1 MTLLSTIEFLK
12 LKYGHNLQDC
22 QPIGSGA
29 WSVAFKFSIGDQDLV
44 IRWSKFRESFDRD
57 QYADRFTQPGL
68 PIPRIIDSGQ
78 FDQNYFC
85 ISEFV
90 SGQFFESLTSFDL
103 EPILPSL
110 TNVFHKPTFAIES
123 AHQ

>member
-57 QYADRFTQPGL
+57 QLRIGL
-68 PIPRIIDSGQ
+68 
-78 FDQNYFC
+78 C
-85 ISEFV
+85 
-90 SGQFFESLTSFDL
+90 SLLYLFPKS
-103 EPILPSL
+103 
-110 TNVFHKPTFAIES
+110 
-123 AHQ
+123 